1 MNPSDEGAEIGESVK
16 TEAQQPTEQKPETK
30 SFQDQL
36 TEAAKQIGISVK
48 DGEEK
53 PVEAISAEPD
63 TGEDVIGLE
72 VEGGDPSGDN
82 DAVSPA
88 DESDDEEGVTTPPEG
103 VDAAAEAPEAQDKA
117 TKGLLKDI
125 AKLREKK
132 NALTTERDEAAKK
145 AAILE
150 AELAKALAPKPTVKD
165 PFADV
170 MSLSQLNKLEGEYR
184 ALLIDADRVPED
196 AVEVPIGDGKTI
208 PVEDFRAIV
217 KDADRN
223 LKWFLPERKAYLAAR
238 EKAEV
243 EASAPYPELKEDN
256 AFRRETDNLVSMIL
270 NGDAAK
276 LPDIRIW
283 AARAIRGWQYEQAVA
298 NQKNGDGKNGDTTTE
313 KIVKSAKQKIAPTPV
328 KSRSVPDRKAAS
340 ANLEKATETFHKR
353 KDSESALAYY
363 NALRA
368 SQASGSRSLAP
379 IRG

>member
-1 MNPSDEGAEIGESVK
+1 MNPSDEGAEIGESVAP
-16 TEAQQPTEQKPETK
+16 EAQQATEQTKPVTK
-30 SFQDQL
+30 SFQEQL

-48 DGEEK
+48 DEEAA
-53 PVEAISAEPD
+53 PVKDISSEPEPE
-63 TGEDVIGLE
+63 TPELE

-88 DESDDEEGVTTPPEG
+88 EESDDEESVTTPPEG
-103 VDAAAEAPEAQDKA
+103 VDATAEAPEAQDKA

-125 AKLREKK
+125 AKLRERK
-132 NALTTERDEAAKK
+132 NALTAEKTAAETK
-145 AAILE
+145 AAQLE
-150 AELAKALAPKPTVKD
+150 AELAKAMAPKPTLKD

-170 MSLSQLNKLEGEYR
+170 MSLSQLTKLETEYR

-196 AVEVPIGDGKTI
+196 ATEVPIGDGKTI
-208 PVEDFRAIV
+208 AVEDFKAIV

-223 LKWFLPERKAYLAAR
+223 LKWFLPERKAYLEAR
-238 EKAEV
+238 ERAEA
-243 EASAPYPELKEDN
+243 EATVPYPELKEDN
-256 AFRRETDNLVSMIL
+256 AFKKEVDTIMQLVLS
-270 NGDAAK
+270 GEAAK
-276 LPDIRIW
+276 RPDLRLMC
-283 AARAIRGWQYEQAVA
+283 ARLVRGYQYEMTVA
-298 NQKNGDGKNGDTTTE
+298 QQNGKNGDATTE

-328 KSRSVPDRKAAS
+328 KSRSVPERKVAS
-340 ANLEKATETFHKR
+340 VNLEKATETFHKR